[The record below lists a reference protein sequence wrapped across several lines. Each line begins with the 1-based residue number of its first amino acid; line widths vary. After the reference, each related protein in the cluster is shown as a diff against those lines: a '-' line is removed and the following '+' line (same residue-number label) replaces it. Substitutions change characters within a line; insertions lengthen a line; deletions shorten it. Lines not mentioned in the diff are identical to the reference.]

1 MIKFGV
7 FFCFFVGL
15 WGFFFS
21 QAFHPT
27 QFCKIF
33 PHHFYNCIIFCL
45 FFWFFILV
53 NILCAFK
60 KKKRFWSYTFGFCVC
75 DFGFVHFLFC
85 VGDFEFVHYFVCV
98 IWWNYCMISYWHS
111 TWILICIW
119 YVIWTLCYYVLLN
132 FFFCTRLIEGLWKF
146 MIYGRIELSNV

>member
-45 FFWFFILV
+45 FFWFSILV
-53 NILCAFK
+53 NILCAFLK
-60 KKKRFWSYTFGFCVC
+60 KKMILELHIWFLCVWFWICAFSFLCGWFRICALFCVC
-75 DFGFVHFLFC
+75 DLMELLYDFILAFNLNSNLHLICHLNIVLLC
-85 VGDFEFVHYFVCV
+85 PFEF
-98 IWWNYCMISYWHS
+98 
-111 TWILICIW
+111 
-119 YVIWTLCYYVLLN
+119 LL
-132 FFFCTRLIEGLWKF
+132 L
-146 MIYGRIELSNV
+146 Y